1 MNSVDRLHRLYDYD
15 AWASRSV
22 LDVLGRHEDA
32 DNHGE
37 ALKLFSH
44 LLGAQELWYARIVGA
59 DYSGLEVWPDYSLE
73 KCRELFPEVADRW
86 HKLIEEKESE
96 LDRKIEY
103 QNSSGV
109 PFETALSDIFYHVI
123 IHGQHHRA
131 QIAKVLRKDD
141 IKPPATDF
149 IFFTRTADS

>member
-1 MNSVDRLHRLYDYD
+1 MNSVDRLHRLYNYD

-22 LDVLGRHEDA
+22 LDVLSRHTEA
-32 DNHGE
+32 QHHGD

-44 LLGAQELWYARIVGA
+44 LLGAQELWYARIAGD
-59 DYSGLEVWPDYSLE
+59 DYSGLEVWPDYNLE
-73 KCRELFPEVADRW
+73 KCRELLPALDGRW
-86 HKLIEEKESE
+86 HELITKNESA
-96 LDRKIEY
+96 LDRIIEY

-109 PFETALSDIFYHVI
+109 PFETALSDILYHVV

-131 QIAKVLRKDD
+131 QIAKVLREDD

-149 IFFTRTADS
+149 IFFTRSADS